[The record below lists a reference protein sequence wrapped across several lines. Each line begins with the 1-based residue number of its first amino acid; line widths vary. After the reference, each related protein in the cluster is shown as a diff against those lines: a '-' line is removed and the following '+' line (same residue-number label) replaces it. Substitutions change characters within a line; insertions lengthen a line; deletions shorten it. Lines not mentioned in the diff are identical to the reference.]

1 MKLNKKEWKKLGKK
15 NYKIKK
21 ENINKENQTADTFL
35 SGGLMGMSIGLMY
48 TLLIGIILEK
58 QWIGY
63 TFFIIWLIYIAIC
76 LFVMGRK
83 EKVIY
88 VKSELPRLFENKR

>member
-63 TFFIIWLIYIAIC
+63 TFFIIWLVYIAIG

-83 EKVIY
+83 ENVVY
-88 VKSELPRLFENKR
+88 VKN